1 MNRKLDEL
9 GRITIPKEMRAT
21 LGISAGD
28 PVNISMEDN
37 KIIITNPNKTD
48 YKQALDEIEKY
59 MKSIEHE
66 PDADMY
72 MELGEYKEFKHILGI
87 IKKVKEGK

>member
-1 MNRKLDEL
+1 MNRKIDEL

-21 LGISAGD
+21 LGINPND

-48 YKQALDEIEKY
+48 YKQVLDDIEKY
-59 MKSIEHE
+59 MKSKDQE
-66 PDADMY
+66 PGADMY